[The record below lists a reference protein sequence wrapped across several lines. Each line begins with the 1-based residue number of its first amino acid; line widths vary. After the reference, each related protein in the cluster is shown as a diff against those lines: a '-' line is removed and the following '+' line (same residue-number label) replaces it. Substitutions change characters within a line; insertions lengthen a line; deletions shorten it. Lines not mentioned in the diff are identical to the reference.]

1 MLAAEQL
8 AAVRGRLTLFEN
20 LTFGLPAGQALLL
33 RGRNGSGKTTLLRML
48 AGLATPSHGRVLWQG
63 QPIREVLNAYH
74 DALLYLGHLPA
85 VSEMMSVRENLKA
98 WVDLDF
104 GQPSDS
110 QVDDALDE
118 LQDRFTERY
127 YGPLFGA
134 LQQRYRRTALEGVKR
149 LLKKDLTALGETERA
164 AIETWAEVLAR
175 RFAHIPCLGLRG
187 LLHDGPDGSLEAFLG
202 GLEPEFADELRAALK
217 GAANGNGETPVAAR
231 ARRNGDA

>member
-8 AAVRGRLTLFEN
+8 AAVRGRLTLFED

-48 AGLATPSHGRVLWQG
+48 AGLTTPSHGRVLWQG
-63 QPIREVLNAYH
+63 KPIREVLTAYH

-110 QVDDALDE
+110 QVDDAL
-118 LQDRFTERY
+118 ERV
-127 YGPLFGA
+127 GLRSRRNLPSRMLSAG
-134 LQQRYRRTALEGVKR
+134 QRRRIGLAR
-149 LLKKDLTALGETERA
+149 LLLAQRRLWLLDEPTNALDSGGIELLGREFDRHLRSGGS
-164 AIETWAEVLAR
+164 AIVATHQPVPVDAGLSREIT
-175 RFAHIPCLGLRG
+175 LG
-187 LLHDGPDGSLEAFLG
+187 
-202 GLEPEFADELRAALK
+202 
-217 GAANGNGETPVAAR
+217 
-231 ARRNGDA
+231 